1 MGSIKKESKEKQKE
15 EMGKEKLKVG
25 LLYIALHNQLVSKYG
40 VNTIIT
46 NKVLFCKLGRDYHLP
61 RSLRP
66 YIIKEMIKSNLLEKI
81 SRDSIKI
88 LNCNLNIERE
98 EDRHKLFR
106 ILNIK

>member
-1 MGSIKKESKEKQKE
+1 
-15 EMGKEKLKVG
+15 MGKEKLKIG
-25 LLYIALHNQLVSKYG
+25 LLYIALHNQLVNKYG
-40 VNTIIT
+40 VNTVIT
-46 NKVLFCKLGRDYHLP
+46 NKLLFCKLGRDYHLP

-66 YIIKEMIKSNLLEKI
+66 YIINEMVKSNLIDKV

-88 LNCNLNIERE
+88 LPCDLNIEKE